1 MVGKETVPD
10 VSNFSC
16 WSSVFQHPTTPS
28 PGDVVK
34 AVCSSLLGLL
44 VIVVNSIFI
53 FAVNGKRHA
62 RHLSF
67 QPRYLLTSLGV
78 CDLAKGLVVVPL
90 SVYPSLYHCW
100 PYPPLLCAGQ
110 ALLLPLL
117 HHQAAVT
124 LSLLALDRYCCLL
137 HPAKYSSHASR
148 PMCVV
153 VVVVSWVAC
162 AGLHAAVYLPT
173 PHFYFNHISS
183 HTCEP
188 YHTLNAKVIMV
199 ACTVYFPTTMVT
211 MYCFGTVFHMA
222 RTSSLQRLVT
232 ATVTTPEI
240 LGGAVMEK
248 VMMAERRESMRSCR
262 VMAVVSLS
270 FIITITPWT
279 LRQIIAAC
287 TNSRIPGGL
296 EYGVW
301 IVSVSGGVVV
311 IFIFWLLSAPLRQA
325 TEEMLHNRVCCGN
338 VYYGDS
344 DEISLAQVP
353 AQPSSSVC
361 KATTHHYNGGHAG
374 TCPAARAAM
383 SCNVTPRHLANGRPP
398 APPLDPATV
407 DLEAVGE
414 KYWGEILERT
424 VSSSS
429 LHNLQRIYRNGSGPL
444 TDLRNFS
451 SSTALPDLRPG
462 PVPAAWR
469 L

>member
-1 MVGKETVPD
+1 MKNEQKRGGRRLGGGRGKKETKEKNENVDNQADSAEEEEENIRKLPTPQ
-10 VSNFSC
+10 FR
-16 WSSVFQHPTTPS
+16 VFL
-28 PGDVVK
+28 DE
-34 AVCSSLLGLL
+34 
-44 VIVVNSIFI
+44 
-53 FAVNGKRHA
+53 GK
-62 RHLSF
+62 
-67 QPRYLLTSLGV
+67 
-78 CDLAKGLVVVPL
+78 
-90 SVYPSLYHCW
+90 
-100 PYPPLLCAGQ
+100 
-110 ALLLPLL
+110 
-117 HHQAAVT
+117 
-124 LSLLALDRYCCLL
+124 
-137 HPAKYSSHASR
+137 
-148 PMCVV
+148 MCVV
-153 VVVVSWVAC
+153 VVLVSWVAC

-188 YHTLNAKVIMV
+188 YHTLNAKVIML

-222 RTSSLQRLVT
+222 RSSSLQRLVS

-248 VMMAERRESMRSCR
+248 
-262 VMAVVSLS
+262 
-270 FIITITPWT
+270 
-279 LRQIIAAC
+279 
-287 TNSRIPGGL
+287 IPGGL

-301 IVSVSGGVVV
+301 VVSVAGGVVV

-325 TEEMLHNRVCCGN
+325 TEETLHNRVCCGN
-338 VYYGDS
+338 VYYS
-344 DEISLAQVP
+344 DQDDISLAQVP
-353 AQPSSSVC
+353 MQPSGPC
-361 KATTHHYNGGHAG
+361 KATTHNYNGGHAG
-374 TCPAARAAM
+374 TCPAARAAH

-398 APPLDPATV
+398 APPMDPAAM